1 MLPASGYRA
10 GVRQLLPVAAEV
22 DPMASP
28 RGATPR
34 ADRPGRPWVALNMV
48 ASIDGAT
55 AVDGRVRRLG
65 RRRPTRRCSGPSAA
79 VADVIL
85 VAAGTVRAEAYG
97 PPRTSAGRCRSSGR
111 LAARRRSHGWPVVT
125 ASLDLDP
132 TAALFTEAPEPPIVL
147 TAEEAPQERQSCLQ
161 PVADIVRVGHGGV
174 DLPLALAHTAP
185 PGPYHRGLRGR
196 PELNGQLLAAG
207 LIDEVNVTIAPTL
220 AGGASGRLA
229 IGGAETPTT
238 MDLAHLWFAEG
249 VLLARYVRSA
259 AGRS

>member
-1 MLPASGYRA
+1 
-10 GVRQLLPVAAEV
+10 VRQLLPVAAEI
-22 DPMASP
+22 DPVAAHA
-28 RGATPR
+28 ATPR
-34 ADRPGRPWVALNMV
+34 SAPSGRPWVALNMV

-55 AVDGRVRRLG
+55 ALEGVSDALG
-65 RRRPTRRCSGPSAA
+65 GAPDKEVFRAIRA
-79 VADVIL
+79 VADVIV

-97 PPRTSAGRCRSSGR
+97 PPRTSAALQEQR
-111 LAARRRSHGWPVVT
+111 AARGQTPFPRMAVVT

-132 TAALFTEAPEPPIVL
+132 TTALFTDAPEPPLLL
-147 TAEEAPQERQSCLQ
+147 TAAEAPQEKAELLQ

-174 DLPLALAHTAP
+174 DLPLALAHIRSLGHTTVVCEG
-185 PGPYHRGLRGR
+185 GPS
-196 PELNGQLLAAG
+196 LNGQLLAAG

-220 AGGASGRLA
+220 VGGASGRLA
-229 IGGAETPTT
+229 MGGAETPTT